1 MNKTFYVIVIR
12 TKFKRQTLMPVFAN
26 SHFYEHDEQLIL
38 CVRLIVKIVVAYCIL
53 LEKAKNENKRTSA
66 EDI

>member
-26 SHFYEHDEQLIL
+26 SRFYEHDEQLIL
-38 CVRLIVKIVVAYCIL
+38 CVRLIVK
-53 LEKAKNENKRTSA
+53 NKRY
-66 EDI
+66 I